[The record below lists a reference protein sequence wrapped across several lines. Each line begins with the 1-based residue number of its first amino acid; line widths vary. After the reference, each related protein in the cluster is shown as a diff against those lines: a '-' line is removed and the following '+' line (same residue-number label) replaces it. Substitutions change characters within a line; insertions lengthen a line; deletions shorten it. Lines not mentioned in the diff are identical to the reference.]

1 MAQLSEKPGRH
12 WLFHLWV
19 RQKIV
24 LILLAAL
31 VIALTANTWL
41 ALQSQERDILN
52 EINQRGQELS
62 SLLAQNLANSV
73 VGHNYTAI
81 DLLLTELVKN
91 RDIVYARVTNTKG
104 NTMSEVGNAAGQ
116 PNLVM
121 FKQKI
126 QMGADAVGELNLG
139 LSTERIV
146 QNLEQ
151 VRSQSILRQFIIT
164 VVVLLVV
171 LGALSYLI
179 VRPLGIITRTL
190 SQEIDTEGKPPSP
203 ILLESDDEFGE
214 MAAQFNRLHAQ
225 LEDARQILQ
234 SRVKLANTELQQ
246 ANARLTLQADDLMRM
261 NAELEL
267 LTITDP
273 LTGLYNRRHFEQL
286 MENEMAASIRND
298 ETLSILLVDIDHFKN
313 FNERHGHDTGDG
325 VLKEIGRLI
334 GERIRKTD
342 IACRYEGD
350 EFFVLCRRATISNAV
365 SLADELLNDVSE
377 RGLNVTLSVG
387 VATIPGVAAIRSAEE
402 FFRGADQALQHSKR
416 QGRNTVSH
424 YSMLDKLQR
433 AALS

>member
-1 MAQLSEKPGRH
+1 MSPLSEKPGRH

-52 EINQRGQELS
+52 ETNQRGQELS

-73 VGHNYTAI
+73 VGHNYSAI
-81 DLLLTELVKN
+81 DLLLTELVQN

-104 NTMSEVGNAAGQ
+104 NIMSEVGNAAEQ
-116 PNLVM
+116 PNRVM
-121 FKQKI
+121 FRQKI

-146 QNLEQ
+146 QNLER

-190 SQEIDTEGKPPSP
+190 SQGIDTEGKPPSP
-203 ILLESDDEFGE
+203 ILLKSGDEFGD

-234 SRVKLANTELQQ
+234 SRVDLANTELQQ
-246 ANARLTLQADDLMRM
+246 ANTRLTMQADDLMRM

-313 FNERHGHDTGDG
+313 FNERHGHGRGDA

-350 EFFVLCRRATISNAV
+350 EFFVLCRHATISNAV
-365 SLADELLNDVSE
+365 SLADELLNDVAE
-377 RGLNVTLSVG
+377 RGLDVTLSAG

-402 FFRGADQALQHSKR
+402 FFRCADKALQHSKH